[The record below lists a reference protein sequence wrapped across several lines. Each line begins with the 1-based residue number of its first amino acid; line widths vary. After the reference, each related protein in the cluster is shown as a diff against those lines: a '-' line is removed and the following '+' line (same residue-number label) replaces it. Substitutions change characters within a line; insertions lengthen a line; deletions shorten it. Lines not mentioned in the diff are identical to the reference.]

1 MSFSSTARFF
11 FFPCLPP
18 SLKGALGPRP
28 GGAPRRSASAFAARL
43 AFSRSRA
50 SSSLTASF
58 SRASLLR
65 TCSMTSSPTE
75 LMWLFTSNESDFR
88 IWTSASLDIPM
99 SLATSY
105 TRRFL
110 AGISPRF
117 LVLVLV
123 LVFLFVLFLFRFRLG
138 FLGQDHAL
146 RRGRTQLFGVALLHG
161 GFLGREVLLRLDA
174 SGAPHDVHRLG
185 LGRFGQG
192 PLDFVRRIQDRLDRI
207 EGPRLFEPRRLLRP
221 RRFLGELLGAS
232 FLQRLGLLDQL
243 LGGLLADSLDREDLF
258 HRRLQEV
265 LHRLDALADQ
275 FLAKLGAG
283 PLQLLDVDARA
294 ALQILLP
301 VPLALRDQV
310 DFPAGELGR
319 EARVLAALPDGQRQ
333 LAVRH
338 RDH

>member
-18 SLKGALGPRP
+18 SLKGALGPRT
-28 GGAPRRSASAFAARL
+28 GGAPRRSASAFAARI
-43 AFSRSRA
+43 AFSRFRA

-75 LMWLFTSNESDFR
+75 LMWLFTSTESDFR

-146 RRGRTQLFGVALLHG
+146 RRSRTQLFGVALLHG

-174 SGAPHDVHRLG
+174 T
-185 LGRFGQG
+185 
-192 PLDFVRRIQDRLDRI
+192 
-207 EGPRLFEPRRLLRP
+207 
-221 RRFLGELLGAS
+221 
-232 FLQRLGLLDQL
+232 
-243 LGGLLADSLDREDLF
+243 
-258 HRRLQEV
+258 
-265 LHRLDALADQ
+265 
-275 FLAKLGAG
+275 G

-310 DFPAGELGR
+310 DLPAGELGR
-319 EARVLAALPDGQRQ
+319 EPRVLAALPDGQRQ
-333 LAVRH
+333 LVVRH
-338 RDH
+338 RDQDFLVLVHDLRLEHLRRRQRARHED

>member
-28 GGAPRRSASAFAARL
+28 GGAPRRSASAFAARI
-43 AFSRSRA
+43 AFSRFRA

-75 LMWLFTSNESDFR
+75 LMWLFTSTESDFR

-123 LVFLFVLFLFRFRLG
+123 LLFVLFLFRFRLG

-146 RRGRTQLFGVALLHG
+146 RRGRTHLFGVALLHA
-161 GFLGREVLLRLDA
+161 GFLA
-174 SGAPHDVHRLG
+174 
-185 LGRFGQG
+185 
-192 PLDFVRRIQDRLDRI
+192 
-207 EGPRLFEPRRLLRP
+207 
-221 RRFLGELLGAS
+221 
-232 FLQRLGLLDQL
+232 QL
-243 LGGLLADSLDREDLF
+243 LGGLVADSLDRQDLF

-310 DFPAGELGR
+310 DLPAGELGR
-319 EARVLAALPDGQRQ
+319 EPRVLAALPDGQRQ
-333 LAVRH
+333 LVVRH
-338 RDH
+338 RDQD

>member
-28 GGAPRRSASAFAARL
+28 GGAPRRSASAFAARI
-43 AFSRSRA
+43 AFSRFRA

-75 LMWLFTSNESDFR
+75 LMWLFTSTESDFR

-123 LVFLFVLFLFRFRLG
+123 LLFVLFLFRFRLG

-161 GFLGREVLLRLDA
+161 GFLGREVLL
-174 SGAPHDVHRLG
+174 G

-207 EGPRLFEPRRLLRP
+207 EEPRLFEPRRLLRP
-221 RRFLGELLGAS
+221 RRFLRELLGAS

-265 LHRLDALADQ
+265 LHRLDALA
-275 FLAKLGAG
+275 
-283 PLQLLDVDARA
+283 
-294 ALQILLP
+294 
-301 VPLALRDQV
+301 
-310 DFPAGELGR
+310 
-319 EARVLAALPDGQRQ
+319 
-333 LAVRH
+333 
-338 RDH
+338 